1 MIACLAAWL
10 SQGNSFFKEV
20 LFKRFASLFA
30 SINIHCVCRILV
42 PVKLMSTDTT
52 PSWCPSKL
60 NLGSSFSSFL
70 QLCNH
75 SQMIF
80 LNSSLSAKI
89 IVGIIIL
96 LLNENKLRRR
106 KLDRFLE
113 VWISCTLPLQYLP
126 QCYFEVK
133 KKLKYFNTHHLQHL
147 TMSSTAPVMIFSI
160 PSLSLVPQVT
170 VQILSSCA
178 N

>member
-1 MIACLAAWL
+1 MGKLTKKLTRQQWLPAWQL
-10 SQGNSFFKEV
+10 GYLKEILFFKEV

-42 PVKLMSTDTT
+42 PVKLMSTETT

-89 IVGIIIL
+89 IVGILIL

-113 VWISCTLPLQYLP
+113 VWISCTFPLQYH
-126 QCYFEVK
+126 
-133 KKLKYFNTHHLQHL
+133 N
-147 TMSSTAPVMIFSI
+147 
-160 PSLSLVPQVT
+160 VT
-170 VQILSSCA
+170 LR
-178 N
+178 